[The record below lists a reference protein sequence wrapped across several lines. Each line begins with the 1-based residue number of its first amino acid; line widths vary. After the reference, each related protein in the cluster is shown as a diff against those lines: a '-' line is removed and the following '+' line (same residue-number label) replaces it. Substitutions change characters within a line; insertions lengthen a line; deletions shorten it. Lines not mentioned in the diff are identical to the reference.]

1 MTVFLVLFYWTD
13 DIINPRDRLKYI
25 FYPSDPNQ
33 QLNLLRKLHF
43 IRSDFWVFLPQ
54 FVFKWGITW
63 CNLWMFIV
71 DKNKCTAMKVTRF
84 HILQAISLLL
94 KFFTLFSWCFVF
106 SFFYIIKNYQI
117 STTYMWHA
125 KVDDAE
131 KSHHAIR
138 CVKKRTS

>member
-1 MTVFLVLFYWTD
+1 
-13 DIINPRDRLKYI
+13 
-25 FYPSDPNQ
+25 
-33 QLNLLRKLHF
+33 
-43 IRSDFWVFLPQ
+43 
-54 FVFKWGITW
+54 
-63 CNLWMFIV
+63 MFIV
-71 DKNKCTAMKVTRF
+71 DKNTCTAIKVTRF

-94 KFFTLFSWCFVF
+94 NFFTLFSWCFVF

-131 KSHHAIR
+131 KSHHAIL